1 MFKVSVNL
9 RWGGQKSTMA
19 GAYILAVASKL
30 LARTGSQEVSLYLQ
44 TRAAL
49 KIVDLTILDQ
59 VVEILSQVLADL
71 VQGEFQQLQTKQD
84 EEDRCKFFLFQL
96 FQSHSS

>member
-1 MFKVSVNL
+1 MLKVSVNL

-30 LARTGSQEVSLYLQ
+30 LARTGSQEVSIYSQ
-44 TRAAL
+44 TRAA
-49 KIVDLTILDQ
+49 KTILDQ

-84 EEDRCKFFLFQL
+84 EEDRC
-96 FQSHSS
+96 